1 MPFVKKL
8 DVLIREFGDYVE
20 FQNDIWAE
28 STFLGMW
35 WTYYACLDGIIYNI
49 TEWANCPVSL
59 MNITCIRLRLG
70 RFTLCNGGY
79 GFLFFCKSRRSFR
92 VLLWDY
98 FLAVACCWE
107 YRKTNVK
114 TNSIPKSFSA
124 I

>member
-79 GFLFFCKSRRSFR
+79 GFLFFLQVEAVIPCFVMGLFPSSR
-92 VLLWDY
+92 LL
-98 FLAVACCWE
+98 LGIQ
-107 YRKTNVK
+107 KN
-114 TNSIPKSFSA
+114 
-124 I
+124 